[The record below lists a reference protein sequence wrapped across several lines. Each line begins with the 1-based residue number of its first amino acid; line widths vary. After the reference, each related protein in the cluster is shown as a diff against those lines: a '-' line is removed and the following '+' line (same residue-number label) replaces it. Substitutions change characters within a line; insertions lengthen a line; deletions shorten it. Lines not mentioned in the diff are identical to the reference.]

1 MVLIAAPGCQLTG
14 NGVPGYTAANRFR
27 DTDCIIYE
35 GDAMRLQGKV
45 ALITGGARGQG
56 AAEARLFAREGAKV
70 VIADV
75 LDPDGIAVAAAIN
88 ELGGDATY
96 VHLDVS
102 RESDWQDAIAA
113 AVAAYG
119 KLDVL
124 VNNAA
129 IWRGGHVLDT
139 GGDQW
144 DAVLDINAKGV
155 FLGTK
160 LAIPEMRRAGGG
172 SIVNISSTA
181 GLVGSRTSTAY
192 SASKGAVRLFTK
204 STAVQYGAEG
214 IRANSIH
221 PGPIDT
227 PMGDQVWPDADSRE
241 ETIDRTVLKRIGTPE
256 DIAKGALFLASDESS
271 FMTGAELVID
281 GGLTAQ

>member
-1 MVLIAAPGCQLTG
+1 
-14 NGVPGYTAANRFR
+14 
-27 DTDCIIYE
+27 
-35 GDAMRLQGKV
+35 MRLEGKV

-56 AAEARLFAREGAKV
+56 AAEAMLFAREGAKV

-75 LDPDGIAVAAAIN
+75 LDRAGMAVAAEIA
-88 ELGGDATY
+88 ELGGEALY

-102 RESDWQDAIAA
+102 SETDWRQ
-113 AVAAYG
+113 AVDTVISSYG

-129 IWRGGHVLDT
+129 IWRGGNVADT
-139 GGDQW
+139 SSEQW
-144 DAVLDINAKGV
+144 DQVLAINAKGA

-160 LAIPEMRRAGGG
+160 LAIPQMRNAGGG

-192 SASKGAVRLFTK
+192 SASKGAVRLLTK

-227 PMGDQVWPDADSRE
+227 AMGDQVWPDAGSRE
-241 ETIDRTVLKRIGTPE
+241 ETIERTVLKRLGTPD
-256 DIAKGALFLASDESS
+256 DIANGPCSS
-271 FMTGAELVID
+271 PPTNRRS
-281 GGLTAQ
+281 

>member
-1 MVLIAAPGCQLTG
+1 
-14 NGVPGYTAANRFR
+14 
-27 DTDCIIYE
+27 
-35 GDAMRLQGKV
+35 MRLEGKV

-56 AAEARLFAREGAKV
+56 AAEAMLFAREGAKV

-75 LDPDGIAVAAAIN
+75 LDREGMAVAAEIA
-88 ELGGDATY
+88 ELGGEALY

-102 RESDWQDAIAA
+102 SETDWRQAVDA
-113 AVAAYG
+113 AVSSYG

-129 IWRGGHVLDT
+129 IWRGGNVADTSSEEWDQVL
-139 GGDQW
+139 
-144 DAVLDINAKGV
+144 AINAKGV

-160 LAIPEMRRAGGG
+160 LAIPQMRDAGGG

-192 SASKGAVRLFTK
+192 STSKGAVRLLTK

-227 PMGDQVWPDADSRE
+227 AMGDQVWPDAGSRE
-241 ETIDRTVLKRIGTPE
+241 EAIQRTVLKRLGTTD
-256 DIAKGALFLASDESS
+256 DIANGALFLASDESS
-271 FMTGAELVID
+271 FMTGSELVID

>member
-1 MVLIAAPGCQLTG
+1 
-14 NGVPGYTAANRFR
+14 
-27 DTDCIIYE
+27 
-35 GDAMRLQGKV
+35 MRLEGKV

-56 AAEARLFAREGAKV
+56 AAEAMLFAREGAKV

-75 LDPDGIAVAAAIN
+75 LDREGMAVAAEIA
-88 ELGGDATY
+88 ELGGEALY

-102 RESDWQDAIAA
+102 SETDWRQ
-113 AVAAYG
+113 AVDTVVSSYG

-129 IWRGGHVLDT
+129 IWRGGNVADT
-139 GGDQW
+139 SSEQW
-144 DAVLDINAKGV
+144 DQVLAINSKGA

-160 LAIPEMRRAGGG
+160 LAIPQMRNAGGG

-192 SASKGAVRLFTK
+192 SASKGAVRLLTK

-227 PMGDQVWPDADSRE
+227 AMGDQVWPDAESRE
-241 ETIDRTVLKRIGTPE
+241 ETIERTVLKRLGTPD
-256 DIAKGALFLASDESS
+256 DIANGALFLASDESS
-271 FMTGAELVID
+271 FMTGTELVID